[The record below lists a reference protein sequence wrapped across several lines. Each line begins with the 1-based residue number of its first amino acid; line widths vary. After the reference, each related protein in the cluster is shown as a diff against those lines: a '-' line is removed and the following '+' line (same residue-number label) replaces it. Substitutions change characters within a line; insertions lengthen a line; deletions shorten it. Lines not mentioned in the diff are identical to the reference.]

1 MFNVIRIDNLVW
13 ASHNDKHD
21 IPYAAM
27 DTIYWYGYHL
37 SIDEENLNSAFH
49 SKHLNGHPF
58 EVGAN
63 ESWYKPHL
71 LLHAALQ
78 N

>member
-21 IPYAAM
+21 IPYAAK

-37 SIDEENLNSAFH
+37 SIDEE
-49 SKHLNGHPF
+49 SK
-58 EVGAN
+58 
-63 ESWYKPHL
+63 
-71 LLHAALQ
+71 
-78 N
+78 